1 MWGAVCVGSGGPRLS
16 LHPCGAAVRD
26 TPRARSPLMSVRSL
40 PHFTPSHFSH
50 SPLLF
55 LVFQGGAEEAKAFV
69 EELLQWK
76 AEAMMSRVDDAKKDA
91 P

>member
-1 MWGAVCVGSGGPRLS
+1 MYTLTRS
-16 LHPCGAAVRD
+16 LH
-26 TPRARSPLMSVRSL
+26 SL
-40 PHFTPSHFSH
+40 TLS
-50 SPLLF
+50 LF

-76 AEAMMSRVDDAKKDA
+76 AEAMMSRVDDAKEDA

>member
-1 MWGAVCVGSGGPRLS
+1 MWGAVCVGSGGHVYPCPR
-16 LHPCGAAVRD
+16 AVLRCA
-26 TPRARSPLMSVRSL
+26 TRRARSPLMSVRSL

>member
-1 MWGAVCVGSGGPRLS
+1 MGCRMCGEWGACLS
-16 LHPCGAAVRD
+16 LPPCGAAVRD